1 MSFFSGA
8 EGVLVVVAS
17 SFAEPLVR
25 SSMSG
30 SVAGVILIGSKDPTR
45 GRDM

>member
-1 MSFFSGA
+1 MSFFSGD
-8 EGVLVVVAS
+8 GGVVAAVPP
-17 SFAEPLVR
+17 SFAVPLAR

-45 GRDM
+45 GLEM